1 MPFFLGFQLFSMYFP
16 SSVRFRFKLFYVLFS
31 QGAIRN
37 SITKLV
43 LFLFINIGKVLGGIF
58 ITGKSKSIFKKNFIQ
73 EGPEE
78 LE

>member
-1 MPFFLGFQLFSMYFP
+1 MPNYG
-16 SSVRFRFKLFYVLFS
+16 
-31 QGAIRN
+31 N

-58 ITGKSKSIFKKNFIQ
+58 VTGKSKSIFKKNFIQ

-78 LE
+78 LEYFFLIDNAVILYIKNLLSFRGKGKYKWF